1 MNDGSDEN
9 KHGNENENLCRDRPY
24 DLQNIPR
31 RQRLIRILAP
41 LDQAFFNFPLFSD
54 HLTEITILTLEHST
68 TIQKN
73 INTKL
78 IDI

>member
-9 KHGNENENLCRDRPY
+9 KHGNENENICCDRPY
-24 DLQNIPR
+24 GLQNIPR
-31 RQRLIRILAP
+31 RQRLIIILAP

-54 HLTEITILTLEHST
+54 HLTEISILTLEHSA

-73 INTKL
+73 INIKF